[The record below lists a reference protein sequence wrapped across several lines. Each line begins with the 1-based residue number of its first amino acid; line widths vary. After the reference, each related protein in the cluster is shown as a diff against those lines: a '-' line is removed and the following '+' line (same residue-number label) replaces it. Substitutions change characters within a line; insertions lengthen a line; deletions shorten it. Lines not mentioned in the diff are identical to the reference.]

1 MIDTYQ
7 DGKNEFTEIRCPI
20 CGGRMIG
27 YKGVYRCPDCEDSD
41 DIARRRDHI

>member
-1 MIDTYQ
+1 MIDINK
-7 DGKNEFTEIRCPI
+7 DEKKEFTEIRCPI

-27 YKGVYRCPDCEDSD
+27 HKGVYRCPDCEGSE